1 MEHKFHDVL
10 SSVDAKQG
18 RSPLEPYGELVDT
31 LRDQGLTCRDI
42 AALLAEKCQFVTSK
56 RAVSRFLLARARRRR
71 NTARKLSRRVSGST
85 PATSKLLPQHS
96 AQRWSD
102 DEIRQKIAEKK
113 ARNPGA
119 EPAPDGFH
127 YDPDEPLRLINPVKR
142 NSYD

>member
-1 MEHKFHDVL
+1 MEKKFHDVP
-10 SSVDAKQG
+10 SSVDTKQG
-18 RSPLEPYGELVDT
+18 RSPLEPYGELVET

-56 RAVSRFLLARARRRR
+56 SAVSRFLLARVRRRR
-71 NTARKLSRRVSGST
+71 NAARKLSRRVSGST

-102 DEIRQKIAEKK
+102 DEIRQKIADVK
-113 ARNPGA
+113 ARKPFA

-127 YDPDEPLRLINPVKR
+127 YNPDEPLRLINPGKR
-142 NSYD
+142 DSND

>member
-31 LRDQGLTCRDI
+31 LRDQGFTCRYI

-56 RAVSRFLLARARRRR
+56 SAVSRLLLARARRRR
-71 NTARKLSRRVSGST
+71 NAARKLSRRVSGST
-85 PATSKLLPQHS
+85 PATSKLLPKHS

-102 DEIRQKIAEKK
+102 DEIRQKIADVK
-113 ARNPGA
+113 ARKPVA
-119 EPAPDGFH
+119 EPAPNGFH

>member
-1 MEHKFHDVL
+1 MEPKFHDVL

-18 RSPLEPYGELVDT
+18 RSPLEPYAELVDT

-56 RAVSRFLLARARRRR
+56 SAVSRFLLARVRRRR
-71 NTARKLSRRVSGST
+71 STARKLSRRVSGWT
-85 PATSKLLPQHS
+85 PATSKLLSQHS
-96 AQRWSD
+96 AQRWND
-102 DEIRQKIAEKK
+102 DEIRQKIADVK
-113 ARNPGA
+113 ARKPVA

-127 YDPDEPLRLINPVKR
+127 YDPDEPLRLINPDKR

>member
-1 MEHKFHDVL
+1 MEHKFQDVL

-18 RSPLEPYGELVDT
+18 RSPLEPFGELVDT
-31 LRDQGLTCRDI
+31 LRDQGFTCRDI

-56 RAVSRFLLARARRRR
+56 SAVSRFLLARARRRR
-71 NTARKLSRRVSGST
+71 NAARKLTRDVSGST
-85 PATSKLLPQHS
+85 PATSKPLPQHS

-102 DEIRQKIAEKK
+102 DEIRQKIADVK
-113 ARNPGA
+113 ARKPVA

>member
-1 MEHKFHDVL
+1 MEQKFHDVL
-10 SSVDAKQG
+10 SSVDTKQG
-18 RSPLEPYGELVDT
+18 RSPLEPHGELVDT
-31 LRDQGLTCRDI
+31 LRDQGFTCRDI
-42 AALLAEKCQFVTSK
+42 TALLAEKCQFVTSK
-56 RAVSRFLLARARRRR
+56 SAVSRFLLARARRRR

-85 PATSKLLPQHS
+85 PATSKLLPHHS

-113 ARNPGA
+113 ARKPVA

>member
-1 MEHKFHDVL
+1 MEQKFHDVL

-31 LRDQGLTCRDI
+31 LRDQGLTCRDV

-56 RAVSRFLLARARRRR
+56 SAVSRFLLARARKRR
-71 NTARKLSRRVSGST
+71 NAARKLSRGVSGST
-85 PATSKLLPQHS
+85 PATSKLLAQHS
-96 AQRWSD
+96 AQRWSN
-102 DEIRQKIAEKK
+102 DEIRRKIAEKK
-113 ARNPGA
+113 ARKPVA

>member
-1 MEHKFHDVL
+1 MKQKFHDVL
-10 SSVDAKQG
+10 NSVDAKQG

-56 RAVSRFLLARARRRR
+56 SAVSRFLRARARKRRS
-71 NTARKLSRRVSGST
+71 TARKLSRGVSVST
-85 PATSKLLPQHS
+85 PATPQLLPQHS

-102 DEIRQKIAEKK
+102 DEIRQKIADVK
-113 ARNPGA
+113 ARKPVA

-142 NSYD
+142 NPYD

>member
-1 MEHKFHDVL
+1 MEQKFHDVL

-31 LRDQGLTCRDI
+31 LREQGLTCRDI

-56 RAVSRFLLARARRRR
+56 SAVSRFLLARARKRR
-71 NTARKLSRRVSGST
+71 NAARKLSRRVSGSI
-85 PATSKLLPQHS
+85 PATSKLLPPHS
-96 AQRWSD
+96 AQRWSE
-102 DEIRQKIAEKK
+102 DEIRQKIADVK
-113 ARNPGA
+113 ARKPVA

>member
-56 RAVSRFLLARARRRR
+56 SAVSRFLLARARRRR
-71 NTARKLSRRVSGST
+71 NAARKQSRRVSGST
-85 PATSKLLPQHS
+85 PATSKLLAQHS
-96 AQRWSD
+96 AQRWND
-102 DEIRQKIAEKK
+102 DEIRQKIADLK
-113 ARNPGA
+113 AHKPVA

-127 YDPDEPLRLINPVKR
+127 YDPDEPLRLINPDKR
-142 NSYD
+142 NSYE